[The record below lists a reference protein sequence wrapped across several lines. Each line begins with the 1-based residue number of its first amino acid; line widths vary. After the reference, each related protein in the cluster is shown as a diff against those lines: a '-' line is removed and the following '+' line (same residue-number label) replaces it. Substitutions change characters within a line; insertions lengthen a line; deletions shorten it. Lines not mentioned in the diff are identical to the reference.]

1 MTTELTVVYEYYIH
15 NVVMLG
21 KPDVFRRIQGNTEFS
36 LNEAESSLN
45 SVNSANLGID
55 K

>member
-1 MTTELTVVYEYYIH
+1 MCFEEFKAIL
-15 NVVMLG
+15 
-21 KPDVFRRIQGNTEFS
+21 EFS